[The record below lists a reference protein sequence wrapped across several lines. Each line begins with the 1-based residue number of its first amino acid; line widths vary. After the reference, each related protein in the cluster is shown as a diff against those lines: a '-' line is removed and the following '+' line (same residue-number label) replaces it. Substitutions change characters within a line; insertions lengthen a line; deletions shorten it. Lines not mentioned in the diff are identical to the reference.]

1 MSYPFTLER
10 EGPLGLNFEEDILMK
25 KVLFATIALT
35 LLGVAHA
42 DHQCEKLLTSSP
54 METETLDKETEDLM
68 AYLGTL
74 LEHQIIGNTELVR
87 FIEALEKG
95 ELVNPIAEE
104 KAMVSTAA
112 LIHQEG
118 IQEYLDLAELNKK
131 ELLKWSKESL
141 KEKKHV
147 RVKREEARK
156 ETQDVYRKIEFLP
169 VSPGRFLM
177 GDNKKVKVTLTHP
190 IEVMS
195 TPVTQKQWVEIMGEN
210 PSKFSKGGDSIVVNV
225 KGKSIRM
232 NPDHP
237 VEQISWWSALEFA
250 NRLSEKH
257 GLKPAYYLKG
267 VTWKKGT
274 QAEDGTLER
283 EKGEVKINKDY
294 YQSEGYRLPTE
305 AEQEYLLR
313 AGGKSRGDY
322 HFGDKEEDLKHYAW
336 YGENSGGTTHP
347 VGELRPLVF
356 EGREF
361 YDLHGNVW
369 EWVQDSYGKVLPGG
383 DNPLQT
389 SSAPGRVVRGGGWSY
404 FARHLRSA
412 NRGIVY
418 PEFRYYGVG
427 LRLVR
432 TR

>member
-1 MSYPFTLER
+1 
-10 EGPLGLNFEEDILMK
+10 MK

-42 DHQCEKLLTSSP
+42 DNQCEKFLTSSP

-68 AYLGTL
+68 AYLGAL

-104 KAMVSTAA
+104 KAMLSTAA

-141 KEKKHV
+141 KEKKRV
-147 RVKREEARK
+147 RVKREETRK

-177 GDNKKVKVTLTHP
+177 GDNKKVEVTLTHP

-195 TPVTQKQWVEIMGEN
+195 TQVTQKQWVEIMGEN
-210 PSKFSKGGDSIVVNV
+210 PSNFSKGGDSIVVNV
-225 KGKSIRM
+225 KGRSIRM

-257 GLKPAYYLKG
+257 GLKPAYDLKG
-267 VTWKKGT
+267 MTWEQGT
-274 QAEDGTLER
+274 QAENGTLQR
-283 EKGEVKINKDY
+283 EKGEVKINRDY

-313 AGGKSRGDY
+313 GGGRSRGKY

-336 YGENSGGTTHP
+336 YWENSARTTHP
-347 VGELRPLVF
+347 VGELRPLVL

-369 EWVQDSYGKVLPGG
+369 EWGMDRYVNTLPGG
-383 DNPLQT
+383 DNPLHT
-389 SSAPGRVVRGGGWSY
+389 SSAPGRVVRGGSWY
-404 FARHLRSA
+404 DFARYLRSA
-412 NRGIVY
+412 IRVN
-418 PEFRYYGVG
+418 YYREDVDNYVG
-427 LRLVR
+427 FRLVR

>member
-1 MSYPFTLER
+1 
-10 EGPLGLNFEEDILMK
+10 MK

-42 DHQCEKLLTSSP
+42 DNQCEKFLTSSP

-141 KEKKHV
+141 KEKKRV
-147 RVKREEARK
+147 RVKREETRK

-177 GDNKKVKVTLTHP
+177 GDNKKVEVTLTHP

-195 TPVTQKQWVEIMGEN
+195 TPGDTKAV
-210 PSKFSKGGDSIVVNV
+210 GGD
-225 KGKSIRM
+225 
-232 NPDHP
+232 H
-237 VEQISWWSALEFA
+237 
-250 NRLSEKH
+250 
-257 GLKPAYYLKG
+257 
-267 VTWKKGT
+267 
-274 QAEDGTLER
+274 
-283 EKGEVKINKDY
+283 
-294 YQSEGYRLPTE
+294 
-305 AEQEYLLR
+305 
-313 AGGKSRGDY
+313 GGKP
-322 HFGDKEEDLKHYAW
+322 FQI
-336 YGENSGGTTHP
+336 
-347 VGELRPLVF
+347 F
-356 EGREF
+356 QGRR
-361 YDLHGNVW
+361 LHCC
-369 EWVQDSYGKVLPGG
+369 ECEGKVHKNEPR
-383 DNPLQT
+383 P
-389 SSAPGRVVRGGGWSY
+389 SR
-404 FARHLRSA
+404 
-412 NRGIVY
+412 
-418 PEFRYYGVG
+418 
-427 LRLVR
+427 
-432 TR
+432 

>member
-1 MSYPFTLER
+1 MLFITV
-10 EGPLGLNFEEDILMK
+10 
-25 KVLFATIALT
+25 VLSFFGI
-35 LLGVAHA
+35 AHA
-42 DHQCEKLLTSSP
+42 SYQCEKFLSSFP
-54 METETLDKETEDLM
+54 GKTEILDKETEGLM
-68 AYLGTL
+68 AYLGQL
-74 LEHQIIGNTELVR
+74 LEHQIIGDIDLVR
-87 FIEALEKG
+87 FIEGLEKG
-95 ELVNPIAEE
+95 ELVNPITKE

-112 LIHQEG
+112 LIQQEG

-131 ELLKWSKESL
+131 ELLRWSNESL
-141 KEKKHV
+141 KEKKRV
-147 RVKREEARK
+147 RVKREETRK
-156 ETQDVYRKIEFLP
+156 ETQDVYQKIEFLP

-177 GDNKKVKVTLTHP
+177 GDNKKVEVTLTHP

-210 PSKFSKGGDSIVVNV
+210 PSRFSEGENSVVV
-225 KGKSIRM
+225 TLKGKSIRM

-237 VEQISWWSALEFA
+237 VERITWWSVLEFA

-257 GLKPAYYLKG
+257 GLEPAYDLKG

-283 EKGEVKINKDY
+283 AKGEAGINKDY

-313 AGGKSRGDY
+313 AGGKSKGMY
-322 HFGDKEEDLKHYAW
+322 HFGDKEKDLEHYAW
-336 YGENSGGTTHP
+336 YEENSGGTTHP
-347 VGELRPLVF
+347 VGELRALVL

-369 EWVQDSYGKVLPGG
+369 EWGMDRYVDTLLGG
-383 DNPLQT
+383 DNPLYT
-389 SSAPGRVVRGGGWSY
+389 SSGSYRVRVVRGGSWRND
-404 FARHLRSA
+404 ARYLRSA
-412 NRGIVY
+412 DRAYVY
-418 PEFRYYGVG
+418 REVRHEGLG

-432 TR
+432 TMPY

>member
-1 MSYPFTLER
+1 
-10 EGPLGLNFEEDILMK
+10 MK

-42 DHQCEKLLTSSP
+42 DNQCEKFLTSSP
-54 METETLDKETEDLM
+54 METETLDKETEGLM

-141 KEKKHV
+141 KEKKRV
-147 RVKREEARK
+147 RVKREETRK

-177 GDNKKVKVTLTHP
+177 GDNKKVEVTLTHP

-210 PSKFSKGGDSIVVNV
+210 PSHFSKGGDSIVVNV

-237 VEQISWWSALEFA
+237 VERITWWSALEFA
-250 NRLSEKH
+250 NRLSEKD
-257 GLKPAYYLKG
+257 GLKPAYDLKG
-267 VTWKKGT
+267 VTWEQGT
-274 QAEDGTLER
+274 QAENGTLER
-283 EKGEVKINKDY
+283 KKGEVKINRDY
-294 YQSEGYRLPTE
+294 YQSKGYRLPTE

-313 AGGKSRGDY
+313 GGVRSRGKY

-336 YGENSGGTTHP
+336 YWENSARTTHP
-347 VGELRPLVF
+347 VGELRPLVL

-369 EWVQDSYGKVLPGG
+369 EWGMDGYVNTLPGG
-383 DNPLQT
+383 DNPLHT
-389 SSAPGRVVRGGGWSY
+389 SSAPDRVVRGGSWVNSAQY
-404 FARHLRSA
+404 LRSA
-412 NRGIVY
+412 NRNFDY
-418 PEFRYYGVG
+418 PEYGIFYVG
-427 LRLVR
+427 FRLVR

>member
-1 MSYPFTLER
+1 
-10 EGPLGLNFEEDILMK
+10 MK

-42 DHQCEKLLTSSP
+42 DNQCEKFLTSSP

-87 FIEALEKG
+87 FIEGLEKG
-95 ELVNPIAEE
+95 ELVNPITKE

-112 LIHQEG
+112 LIQQEG

-131 ELLKWSKESL
+131 ELLRWSNESL
-141 KEKKHV
+141 KEKKRV

-156 ETQDVYRKIEFLP
+156 ETQDVYQKIEFLP

-177 GDNKKVKVTLTHP
+177 GDNKKVEVTLTYP

-210 PSKFSKGGDSIVVNV
+210 PSRFSEGENSIVVTL

-237 VEQISWWSALEFA
+237 VESITWWSVLEFA
-250 NRLSEKH
+250 NRLSEKD
-257 GLKPAYYLKG
+257 GLKPAYDLKG
-267 VTWKKGT
+267 VTWEQGT
-274 QAEDGTLER
+274 QAENGTLEG
-283 EKGEVKINKDY
+283 EKGVVKINKDY

-305 AEQEYLLR
+305 AEQEYLLSG
-313 AGGKSRGDY
+313 GGKSRGKY
-322 HFGDKEEDLKHYAW
+322 HFGDKEEDLKHYGW

-347 VGELRPLVF
+347 VGELRAMVLD
-356 EGREF
+356 GQEF

-369 EWVQDSYGKVLPGG
+369 EWGMDSHGGPLVGG
-383 DNPLQT
+383 DNPLYT
-389 SSAPGRVVRGGGWSY
+389 SARLPNVVRGGGWNVMAQDLLSTD
-404 FARHLRSA
+404 
-412 NRGIVY
+412 RGY
-418 PEFRYYGVG
+418 DYREYRYISVG

>member
-1 MSYPFTLER
+1 
-10 EGPLGLNFEEDILMK
+10 MK
-25 KVLFATIALT
+25 KVLFTTIALT

-42 DHQCEKLLTSSP
+42 DNQCEKFLTSSP
-54 METETLDKETEDLM
+54 METETLDKETEGLM
-68 AYLGTL
+68 AYLGQL
-74 LEHQIIGNTELVR
+74 LEHQIIGDIELVR
-87 FIEALEKG
+87 FIEGLEKG
-95 ELVNPIAEE
+95 ELVNPIGEAE
-104 KAMVSTAA
+104 AMVSTAA
-112 LIHQEG
+112 LIQQGG
-118 IQEYLDLAELNKK
+118 IQEYFDLAELNKK
-131 ELLKWSKESL
+131 ALLRWSKESL
-141 KEKKHV
+141 KEKKRV
-147 RVKREEARK
+147 RVKREETRK
-156 ETQDVYRKIEFLP
+156 ETQDIYQKIEFLP
-169 VSPGRFLM
+169 VSPGRFFM
-177 GDNKKVKVTLTHP
+177 GEGRNQVEVTLTNP

-210 PSKFSKGGDSIVVNV
+210 PSHFSKGKDSIVVDV

-237 VEQISWWSALEFA
+237 VERITWWSVLEFT

-257 GLKPAYYLKG
+257 GLEPAYDLKG

-389 SSAPGRVVRGGGWSY
+389 SSAPNRVVRGGSWSY
-404 FARHLRSA
+404 DVQNLRSA
-412 NRGIVY
+412 YRGSGSPLV
-418 PEFRYYGVG
+418 RYYYVG

>member
-1 MSYPFTLER
+1 
-10 EGPLGLNFEEDILMK
+10 MK

-42 DHQCEKLLTSSP
+42 DNQCEKFLTSSP

-147 RVKREEARK
+147 RVKREETRK

-177 GDNKKVKVTLTHP
+177 GDNKKVEVTLTHP

-195 TPVTQKQWVEIMGEN
+195 TLVTQKQWVEIMGEN
-210 PSKFSKGGDSIVVNV
+210 PSNFSKGGDSIVVNV

-257 GLKPAYYLKG
+257 GRKPAYDLKG
-267 VTWKKGT
+267 VTWVQGT
-274 QAEDGTLER
+274 QAEKGTLQR
-283 EKGEVKINKDY
+283 KKGEVKINRDY

-313 AGGKSRGDY
+313 GGGSSRGKY

-336 YGENSGGTTHP
+336 YRENSAGTTHP
-347 VGELRPLVF
+347 VGELRPLVL

-369 EWVQDSYGKVLPGG
+369 EWGMDRYVDTLLGG
-383 DNPLQT
+383 DNPLHT
-389 SSAPGRVVRGGGWSY
+389 SSAPYRVVRGGSRYIGAHY
-404 FARHLRSA
+404 LRSA
-412 NRGIVY
+412 NRYGDN
-418 PEFRYYGVG
+418 PKSGYYDIGF
-427 LRLVR
+427 RLVR

>member
-1 MSYPFTLER
+1 
-10 EGPLGLNFEEDILMK
+10 MK

-35 LLGVAHA
+35 LLGIAHA
-42 DHQCEKLLTSSP
+42 SHQCEKFLSSSP
-54 METETLDKETEDLM
+54 RETEILDKETEGLM
-68 AYLGTL
+68 AYLGQL
-74 LEHQIIGNTELVR
+74 LEHQIIGDIDLVR
-87 FIEALEKG
+87 FIEGLEKG
-95 ELVNPIAEE
+95 ELVNPITKE

-112 LIHQEG
+112 LIQQEG

-131 ELLKWSKESL
+131 ELLRWSKENL
-141 KEKKHV
+141 REKKRV
-147 RVKREEARK
+147 RVKREETRK
-156 ETQDVYRKIEFLP
+156 ETQDVYQKIKFLP

-177 GDNKKVKVTLTHP
+177 GEGNNQVEATLTNP

-210 PSKFSKGGDSIVVNV
+210 LSNFSKGGDSIVVNV

-237 VEQISWWSALEFA
+237 VERTSWWSALEFA

-257 GLKPAYYLKG
+257 GLKPAYDLKG

-274 QAEDGTLER
+274 QAENGTLQR
-283 EKGEVKINKDY
+283 EKGEVKINRDY

-313 AGGKSRGDY
+313 AGGKSRGKY
-322 HFGDKEEDLKHYAW
+322 HFGDKEKDFKHYAW
-336 YGENSGGTTHP
+336 YRKNSAGTTHP
-347 VGELRPLVF
+347 VGELRPLVL

-369 EWVQDSYGKVLPGG
+369 EWGMDRYVGTLLGG
-383 DNPLQT
+383 DNPLHT
-389 SSAPGRVVRGGGWSY
+389 SSAPDRVVRGGSWFGS
-404 FARHLRSA
+404 ARYLRSA
-412 NRGIVY
+412 DRGYFY
-418 PEFRYYGVG
+418 PEGRDFSVG
-427 LRLVR
+427 FRLVR

>member
-1 MSYPFTLER
+1 
-10 EGPLGLNFEEDILMK
+10 MK
-25 KVLFATIALT
+25 KVLFATIAST

-42 DHQCEKLLTSSP
+42 DNQCEKFLTSSP
-54 METETLDKETEDLM
+54 METETLDKETEGLM
-68 AYLGTL
+68 AYLGQL
-74 LEHQIIGNTELVR
+74 LEHQIIGDIDLVR
-87 FIEALEKG
+87 FIEGLEKG

-112 LIHQEG
+112 LIQQEG

-141 KEKKHV
+141 KEKKRV
-147 RVKREEARK
+147 RVKREETRK

-177 GDNKKVKVTLTHP
+177 GDNKKVEVTLTHP

-210 PSKFSKGGDSIVVNV
+210 PSRFSKGGDSIVVNV

-237 VEQISWWSALEFA
+237 VEQTTWWSALEFA

-257 GLKPAYYLKG
+257 GLKPAYDLKG
-267 VTWKKGT
+267 VTWEQGT
-274 QAEDGTLER
+274 QAENGTLER
-283 EKGEVKINKDY
+283 KKGEVKINRDY

-313 AGGKSRGDY
+313 GGGMSRGKY

-336 YGENSGGTTHP
+336 YGENSARTTHP
-347 VGELRPLVF
+347 VGELRPLVL

-369 EWVQDSYGKVLPGG
+369 EWGMDRYVDRFLGG
-383 DNPLQT
+383 DNPLHT
-389 SSAPGRVVRGGGWSY
+389 SSAPNRVVRGGSWSY
-404 FARHLRSA
+404 RAQDLRSA
-412 NRGIVY
+412 NRYDGI
-418 PEFRYYGVG
+418 PGSRISSVG
-427 LRLVR
+427 FRLVR